1 MKFKLIG
8 IILMILVS
16 VIALGCVESEPSQ
29 QSSIE
34 NPKSTVVY
42 SVVPTTQ
49 PTVVSTPA
57 PTQAHQYRDS
67 SNFLLSVTDLPSNG
81 SWTIE
86 ERGERNVND
95 VNPNSL
101 EYNWS
106 GGYYIYFTS
115 SKNDKVTYLNQYI
128 SIYPE
133 ENILAVLNMRDL
145 NQEPLS
151 SPSIGEQS
159 RAFKSRTSTQGST
172 YGIVFVK
179 NNILVTLI
187 NSGTNPDYF
196 RLIELAQK
204 VYTKID
210 GYGKPFAIEI
220 IKPTELILKVGST
233 AKSSEKEVTVFSVQK
248 SKSYDYSYSGQNYV
262 RYANPNKIF
271 ILMDVE
277 IKNIGSNS
285 VDASKSDFSITDSDL
300 YKYDYQFY
308 DGNDEFQSTELYPN
322 QKAKGKLL
330 FEVPDNSSGLKI
342 QFNFVSSNI
351 QVIINGQSV
360 PIKTELASWMIE

>member
-1 MKFKLIG
+1 MNLRVIG
-8 IILMILVS
+8 IIVIVLAS
-16 VIALGCVESEPSQ
+16 VTVLGCVESQPSPPTP
-29 QSSIE
+29 IE

-42 SVVPTTQ
+42 TEVPTTE

-67 SNFLLSVTDLPSNG
+67 SNFLLSVTDLPSNE

-115 SKNDKVTYLNQYI
+115 SKNDKVTYLEQYI

-151 SPSIGEQS
+151 NPSIGEQS
-159 RAFKSRTSTQGST
+159 RAFKSRTSQGST

-179 NNILVTLI
+179 NNILVSLI

-210 GYGKPFAIEI
+210 GYGKPFAVEI
-220 IKPTELILKVGST
+220 IKPTELNLKVGST

-262 RYANPNKIF
+262 RYANPTKIF

-277 IKNIGSNS
+277 IKNVGSNS
-285 VDASKSDFSITDSDL
+285 IDARESDFSITDSDL
-300 YKYDYQFY
+300 YKYDYQSY
-308 DGNDEFQSTELYPN
+308 YGNDEFQSTELYPN

-351 QVIINGQSV
+351 QVTINGQSV